1 MTLLSAADVDQ
12 ALDELPGWGGDA
24 TDIRC
29 RYTATDFPAAIA
41 LVDAVA
47 VVAEEAGHHP
57 DIDIR
62 WREVLFVLAT
72 HSEGGVTAKDIALA
86 GTDRRHRP
94 RDGDRHLLNPGR
106 DTPGVMT
113 SGVRGAS
120 WCSPAEVTVAPSR
133 SSPMDRPGP
142 YGPAVRSAHRALA

>member
-1 MTLLSAADVDQ
+1 MTVLSIAEIDR

-29 RYTATDFPAAIA
+29 RYAAADFPAAIA

-47 VVAEEAGHHP
+47 VIAEEAGHHP

-72 HSEGGVTAKDIALA
+72 HSEGGVTAKDIELA
-86 GTDRRHRP
+86 TRIGGIAR
-94 RDGDRHLLNPGR
+94 GMGI
-106 DTPGVMT
+106 VT
-113 SGVRGAS
+113 S
-120 WCSPAEVTVAPSR
+120 
-133 SSPMDRPGP
+133 
-142 YGPAVRSAHRALA
+142 